1 MGAWERETEGV
12 WVCERGRGSVSERG
26 SVGKREGEGLCVR
39 GSVGEREGVC
49 GREGEGERETG
60 RVFGR
65 VWKSSEKG
73 HRVCVW
79 DEALDV
85 AKSR

>member
-1 MGAWERETEGV
+1 MCERE
-12 WVCERGRGSVSERG
+12 CGRERG
-26 SVGKREGEGLCVR
+26 SVWERRR
-39 GSVGEREGVC
+39 GSVW
-49 GREGEGERETG
+49 ETG